1 MDVPSPFNRAVL
13 PSRNNSYLAACS
25 LKRSHSQSNVISQSP
40 AFFCVSC
47 VDVFYNPNPSFSSTP
62 LPPTIHANS
71 ADLSFVFT
79 PATNLFGALDCDEA
93 LSLTNPPEDHAMFSS
108 FAQEK
113 FYVHPEIDSDNGSET
128 LSSSRSS
135 DSYTI
140 SPTDQASSEVSDDTS
155 RPDTPD
161 HGEHTKDDMAVS
173 SRPLRQVDYLS
184 HNWREEDIWSSWR
197 YILMRRGELPNSI
210 RLENAVWRAW
220 VMAKNNL
227 KTISPETLD
236 WLKDCDITWLYGPLH
251 SVPNAFNSVQTELP
265 KVPLPRTDSYVNLDK
280 RPILKKRSMSEEML
294 QRSLSTASLL
304 KEATAAVKVEKTRE
318 ILGPHMS
325 RSSTDYP
332 YEPFSQRR
340 LGGES
345 SSANTSPESSGITSP
360 NCERKH
366 TRFNERVEQCI
377 AVEVKGFDHDNDELD
392 TGRYGGDSD
401 PDDGVMM
408 KGTKSR
414 KSLLFQRKTS
424 ESKPAKGETIAMLPC
439 TTLKY
444 REDNSEQRGMVRKH
458 PRSPIIP
465 SSSQD
470 ILRPAKQPRILFSG
484 EERDDDSLDDVLLS
498 PNIDWSSSPAENANG
513 GVPWSLFSDRLCEEP
528 ASMRS
533 TPSRMFM
540 PYEEGGVSP
549 TDGILGRVI
558 NTVNTA
564 RDIAH
569 VIWSVGWGK

>member
-1 MDVPSPFNRAVL
+1 MINHHP
-13 PSRNNSYLAACS
+13 YLLLDSAS
-25 LKRSHSQSNVISQSP
+25 S
-40 AFFCVSC
+40 
-47 VDVFYNPNPSFSSTP
+47 YNPRQPR
-62 LPPTIHANS
+62 
-71 ADLSFVFT
+71 VFT
-79 PATNLFGALDCDEA
+79 PATNLFGALDCYDA

-108 FAQEK
+108 FAQK
-113 FYVHPEIDSDNGSET
+113 RFYVHPEIDSDNGSET
-128 LSSSRSS
+128 PSSSRSS
-135 DSYTI
+135 DSYMI
-140 SPTDQASSEVSDDTS
+140 SPTDHASSEVSDDTS

-161 HGEHTKDDMAVS
+161 NGEHTKDDMAVS
-173 SRPLRQVDYLS
+173 SRPSRQVDYLS

-220 VMAKNNL
+220 VKAKNNL
-227 KTISPETLD
+227 KTISPEALD

-251 SVPNAFNSVQTELP
+251 SVPNAFKSVQTELS
-265 KVPLPRTDSYVNLDK
+265 KVPLPRTDPHVNLDK

-294 QRSLSTASLL
+294 QRSSSTASLF
-304 KEATAAVKVEKTRE
+304 KAATAAVKVENTRE

-332 YEPFSQRR
+332 HKPFSQRR

-345 SSANTSPESSGITSP
+345 SSANTSPESSGITPP

-377 AVEVKGFDHDNDELD
+377 AVEVKGVDHDNDELD
-392 TGRYGGDSD
+392 TGRYGDDSD

-408 KGTKSR
+408 KRTKSR
-414 KSLLFQRKTS
+414 KSLLFQRNTS
-424 ESKPAKGETIAMLPC
+424 ESKPAKGEMVAMLPC

-444 REDNSEQRGMVRKH
+444 REDNSEQRGM
-458 PRSPIIP
+458 
-465 SSSQD
+465 
-470 ILRPAKQPRILFSG
+470 PRILFSG

>member
-1 MDVPSPFNRAVL
+1 EGGSPDFPT
-13 PSRNNSYLAACS
+13 PSRDNSYLAACS
-25 LKRSHSQSNVISQSP
+25 LRRSHSQSNVISQSP
-40 AFFCVSC
+40 ALFSVSC
-47 VDVFYNPNPSFSSTP
+47 VGAFYNSNPSCSSTL

-71 ADLSFVFT
+71 ADRSFAFT
-79 PATNLFGALDCDEA
+79 PTTNLSVPWTATTL
-93 LSLTNPPEDHAMFSS
+93 LVSS

-113 FYVHPEIDSDNGSET
+113 FYVHPEIDSDNNSET
-128 LSSSRSS
+128 PSSSRSS
-135 DSYTI
+135 DSYMI
-140 SPTDQASSEVSDDTS
+140 SPTDHVSSEVSDDIS

-161 HGEHTKDDMAVS
+161 HGGNTKDDMAVS
-173 SRPLRQVDYLS
+173 SKPSRQVDYLS

-220 VMAKNNL
+220 VKAKNNL

-251 SVPNAFNSVQTELP
+251 SVPNAFNSVQTELS
-265 KVPLPRTDSYVNLDK
+265 KAPLPRTDSHVNLDK

-304 KEATAAVKVEKTRE
+304 KEATAVVKVEKTRE

-332 YEPFSQRR
+332 YKPFSQRR
-340 LGGES
+340 LGGECS
-345 SSANTSPESSGITSP
+345 GANTSTVPSGIASP

-377 AVEVKGFDHDNDELD
+377 AVEVKGVDHDNDELD
-392 TGRYGGDSD
+392 TGRYGDDSD
-401 PDDGVMM
+401 PDNGVMM
-408 KGTKSR
+408 KRTDSR

-424 ESKPAKGETIAMLPC
+424 ELKPAKGETIAMLPC

-444 REDNSEQRGMVRKH
+444 WEENPEQRGMVRKH
-458 PRSPIIP
+458 SRSPIIP
-465 SSSQD
+465 SLSQD
-470 ILRPAKQPRILFSG
+470 ILRPARESPMLFID
-484 EERDDDSLDDVLLS
+484 EEGDDDDNLDDVLLS
-498 PNIDWSSSPAENANG
+498 PSTGWPSSPAEDANG
-513 GVPWSLFSDRLCEEP
+513 GFSRSLFSESLCEAP
-528 ASMRS
+528 AGIRR
-533 TPSRMFM
+533 TPSGMFL

-569 VIWSVGWGK
+569 LIWSVGWRK

>member
-1 MDVPSPFNRAVL
+1 
-13 PSRNNSYLAACS
+13 
-25 LKRSHSQSNVISQSP
+25 
-40 AFFCVSC
+40 
-47 VDVFYNPNPSFSSTP
+47 
-62 LPPTIHANS
+62 
-71 ADLSFVFT
+71 
-79 PATNLFGALDCDEA
+79 
-93 LSLTNPPEDHAMFSS
+93 MFSS

-128 LSSSRSS
+128 PSSSRSS
-135 DSYTI
+135 DSYMI
-140 SPTDQASSEVSDDTS
+140 SPTDHASSEVSDDAS

-173 SRPLRQVDYLS
+173 SRPSRQVDYLS

-197 YILMRRGELPNSI
+197 YILMRRGELPNII

-220 VMAKNNL
+220 VKAKNNL

-251 SVPNAFNSVQTELP
+251 SVPNAFNSVQTELS
-265 KVPLPRTDSYVNLDK
+265 KVPLPRTDSHVNLDK

-294 QRSLSTASLL
+294 QRSLSTASLR

-318 ILGPHMS
+318 TLGPHMS
-325 RSSTDYP
+325 RSSTGYP
-332 YEPFSQRR
+332 YKPFSQRR
-340 LGGES
+340 LCGES
-345 SSANTSPESSGITSP
+345 SSTNTSPEPSGITSP

-377 AVEVKGFDHDNDELD
+377 AVEVNGVDHDNDELD
-392 TGRYGGDSD
+392 TGRYGDDSD

-424 ESKPAKGETIAMLPC
+424 ESKPTKGETIAMLPC

-444 REDNSEQRGMVRKH
+444 REDNES
-458 PRSPIIP
+458 
-465 SSSQD
+465 
-470 ILRPAKQPRILFSG
+470 LTLFID
-484 EERDDDSLDDVLLS
+484 EEEDDDDNLDDVLLS
-498 PNIDWSSSPAENANG
+498 PGTGWPLSPAEDADG
-513 GVPWSLFSDRLCEEP
+513 GFSRSLFSESLCE
-528 ASMRS
+528 ASAGLRR
-533 TPSRMFM
+533 TPSGMFLS
-540 PYEEGGVSP
+540 YEEGGVSP
-549 TDGILGRVI
+549 MDGILGRVI
-558 NTVNTA
+558 NMVNTA

-569 VIWSVGWGK
+569 VIWSVGWRK